1 VEICLRYALR
11 LLLFIS
17 TVFLTSQEA
26 RSEEGDFTGQW
37 KQTYSDAGSCEECPV
52 GIVRQGRL
60 MTISSNSGWSATA
73 ETSSNGNV
81 SYAEGTGHWNA
92 HAGEHNP
99 GAFSVFLAIRDN
111 RLMIIMGTEGKDR
124 SKQKTKM
131 LFERRPEF
139 SYDRT

>member
-1 VEICLRYALR
+1 
-11 LLLFIS
+11 
-17 TVFLTSQEA
+17 
-26 RSEEGDFTGQW
+26 
-37 KQTYSDAGSCEECPV
+37 
-52 GIVRQGRL
+52 

-92 HAGEHNP
+92 YAGEHNP
-99 GAFSVFLAIRDN
+99 KAFSVFLAIRDN